1 MLDNKSVL
9 LLRKDDDILEKIN
22 QKIKARK
29 FSCDDVYPKLNHKS
43 FLQDILNVIKHIQL
57 ELLSKISTRK
67 KNNQFSNKEII
78 NLLKDLKIELSTTF
92 QENVQT
98 KLTIEH
104 DNKMIRKSLSNK
116 IFNKS
121 EKTIDIKKEENPNKL
136 NYQKL
141 NSEISELKS
150 LNFKIENQI
159 KCIDTKINIISSNKL
174 NNKNT
179 QKYNYLF
186 FEGRNVGI
194 QPENLLHNDLINIRE
209 KFKLIAKKKDFQNK
223 FILQLTTAIDLWK
236 EEYKL
241 QNKKNHNEYIIT
253 SQIIDEETKEYPTKT
268 TKFENEVCCNNKKL
282 FAKEI
287 GNIENDLLYKG
298 KLICINN

>member
-9 LLRKDDDILEKIN
+9 LLRKDDEILDKIN

-29 FSCDDVYPKLNHKS
+29 FSCDDIYPKTHKS
-43 FLQDILNVIKHIQL
+43 FLQDILNVIKQIQL
-57 ELLSKISTRK
+57 ELLSKISTPK
-67 KNNQFSNKEII
+67 KNNQFPNKEII

-98 KLTIEH
+98 KLTLEH

-121 EKTIDIKKEENPNKL
+121 EKTMEIKKQETPTQFPTQL
-136 NYQKL
+136 NYPKL

-159 KCIDTKINIISSNKL
+159 ESIEAKINIISSNKF
-174 NNKNT
+174 NNKNG

-186 FEGRNVGI
+186 FEGRNVGMP
-194 QPENLLHNDLINIRE
+194 PENLLHTDLINTRE
-209 KFKLIAKKKDFQNK
+209 KFKFVAKKKDFQNK
-223 FILQLTTAIDLWK
+223 FIIQISTAIDLVK

-253 SQIIDEETKEYPTKT
+253 SQIINEETKEYQIKT
-268 TKFENEVCCNNKKL
+268 TKFENEVCCNNKN
-282 FAKEI
+282 I
-287 GNIENDLLYKG
+287 GDIENDFLYKG
-298 KLICINN
+298 KLICVNN